1 MGWGELGMQ
10 RDEGLMNVANTRA
23 RRLFIHFYSNKIS
36 GSGASV
42 LPNLLGWGELGMQE
56 TKDS

>member
-23 RRLFIHFYSNKIS
+23 RRLFSNMIT
-36 GSGASV
+36 GSGVSV
-42 LPNLLGWGELGMQE
+42 LPKLMG
-56 TKDS
+56 